1 MNLIKDEPLA
11 LGRSRVFK
19 VTPDIKEEQKLGVIN
34 KRIQKKM
41 KKIEALEKTTK
52 KSLKERELILS
63 KKVELEASIQVKK
76 GRIEE
81 EVKMK
86 TSEEVVQEV
95 QEM

>member
-1 MNLIKDEPLA
+1 
-11 LGRSRVFK
+11 
-19 VTPDIKEEQKLGVIN
+19 
-34 KRIQKKM
+34 M